1 MFKAHYGKLE
11 CYDEG
16 QERAKIKE
24 CSSLECDSKI
34 TPGFRD
40 HFKHPRHISCTVVTQ
55 IVIEYVLCSW
65 VKKKWHPHPWNKIVA
80 WNSGHVCCAKLL
92 QLCTIL
98 CDPVDLR
105 WQDSSVHGVLLSRI
119 LEWVAMSFGH
129 HPNSGIKPMSLT
141 YLALAGRL
149 LTTCHLG
156 SPDQRSQIDSPFL
169 SWLYWAITSKQF
181 HLFKKVK

>member
-40 HFKHPRHISCTVVTQ
+40 HFKRPRHISCTVVTQ

-65 VKKKWHPHPWNKIVA
+65 VKKNDTLTHEIVT

-105 WQDSSVHGVLLSRI
+105 WQDSSAMRLYYQEYWNALLGPLGIAPIQGSNPCLLHILHWQAGSLILVPLGKPKSVIANWFPFSFLVVLDNNRWTVS
-119 LEWVAMSFGH
+119 
-129 HPNSGIKPMSLT
+129 SL
-141 YLALAGRL
+141 
-149 LTTCHLG
+149 
-156 SPDQRSQIDSPFL
+156 
-169 SWLYWAITSKQF
+169 
-181 HLFKKVK
+181 

>member
-40 HFKHPRHISCTVVTQ
+40 HFKRPRHISCTVVTQ

-65 VKKKWHPHPWNKIVA
+65 VKKNDTLTHETVT

-105 WQDSSVHGVLLSRI
+105 WQDSSVYGVLLSRI
-119 LEWVAMSFGH
+119 LECVAGSFGH
-129 HPNSGIKPMSLT
+129 RPNSGIKPMSLT

-149 LTTCHLG
+149 LNSSATWEAQVSHRKLI
-156 SPDQRSQIDSPFL
+156 P
-169 SWLYWAITSKQF
+169 
-181 HLFKKVK
+181 LFFPGCTGQ